1 MSEVVVLMHVSLDGA
16 VADPSWGRPFRYD
29 GHEKYQLG
37 QVAASRALLLGRVT
51 FQEMA
56 AAWPRRDA
64 TEEYTGLVDAMPK
77 YVVSTTL
84 EHVAWNGV
92 LIPGQTAEHI
102 AKLRGEPGQDLL
114 VLGGAELVGHLLRLR
129 LVDVLKLCV
138 HPEIAGTGR
147 RLFPESG
154 APGTWTLT
162 GTSVFASGAVVL
174 EYRAQAPAPVP
185 TVPRHARATPANPP
199 PHP

>member
-16 VADPSWGRPFRYD
+16 VTDPPWARPSRYG

-56 AAWPRRDA
+56 AAWPWRDA
-64 TEEYTGLVDAMPK
+64 KEEYTRLVDAMPK
-77 YVVSTTL
+77 YVVSTSL
-84 EHVAWNGV
+84 EHVPWSGV
-92 LIPGQTAEHI
+92 LIPGQMAEHI
-102 AKLRGEPGQDLL
+102 AKLRAEPGQDLL
-114 VLGGAELVGHLLRLR
+114 VLGGAELVGHLLRLG

-138 HPEIAGTGR
+138 HPETVGAGR

-154 APGTWTLT
+154 VPGTWTLT

-174 EYRAQAPAPVP
+174 EYRAPARP
-185 TVPRHARATPANPP
+185 
-199 PHP
+199 